1 MPTRETSWRCAAC
14 GAYNA
19 SAHDECEG
27 CGLARSRS
35 APPSASEQ
43 VQARRCPVDGGPLE
57 AIGWCERGQGYPA
70 GMVCPFACPLCRQ
83 ALTWDGR
90 CFACYGCTTGRRED
104 WTIPG
109 DRYELA
115 GGHWR
120 KVEGPQACL
129 SADENRARLT
139 SLVRELAD
147 RLAPVSAQTIPAAP
161 DLGW

>member
-139 SLVRELAD
+139 SLVRELAEQMAG
-147 RLAPVSAQTIPAAP
+147 RVP